1 MMKIYEI
8 FRKTKETYICLQIN
22 LHGNGFCIINF
33 YLYFLKHMLE
43 QFILNSFINLNIILI
58 SDLFV
63 DSHHLIEDLG
73 ISIGLIINFS
83 LINKNNI
90 NRYGFSYIPLD
101 ESLSRVVLD
110 FSGRSY
116 LKYDLFF
123 LKSYLGFLSIDLFYD
138 FFFSLV
144 SNSFITIHIINLYGF
159 NIHHK
164 IESVFKSFG
173 FSFRNALIFKLGF
186 NSTKGFLY

>member
-1 MMKIYEI
+1 MKIYEI

-22 LHGNGFCIINF
+22 LDGNSYFIINF

-43 QFILNSFINLNIILI
+43 QFILNSGINLNIILI
-58 SDLFV
+58 SDLYI

-73 ISIGLIINFS
+73 ISLGLAINLS

-110 FSGRSY
+110 FCGRSY

-123 LKSYLGFLSIDLFYD
+123 FKSYLGFLDTELFYD
-138 FFFSLV
+138 FFFSLTN
-144 SNSFITIHIINLYGF
+144 NSFITIHVINLYGY

-164 IESVFKSFG
+164 IESIFKSLG
-173 FSFRNALIFKLGF
+173 VSFKNALIFKLGL
-186 NSTKGFLY
+186 NSTKGFLC